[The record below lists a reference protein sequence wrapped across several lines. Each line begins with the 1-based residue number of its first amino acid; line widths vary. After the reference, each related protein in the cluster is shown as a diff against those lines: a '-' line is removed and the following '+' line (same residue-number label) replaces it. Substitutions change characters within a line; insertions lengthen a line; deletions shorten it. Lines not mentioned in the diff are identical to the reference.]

1 MWQDKGFI
9 VDRNLSRLAKMLQEK
24 GVDCMIPDQSY
35 SQDSEQICSK
45 ALETD
50 RIFITSNLKLF
61 NKKSVRAVRAVR
73 DASLFLARCCCVHY
87 KDNAQLYFFILS
99 INNPRT
105 P

>member
-61 NKKSVRAVRAVR
+61 NKKSVMHR
-73 DASLFLARCCCVHY
+73 CCVHY
-87 KDNAQLYFFILS
+87 KDNAQRQFLALKSFFS
-99 INNPRT
+99 FDF
-105 P
+105 